1 MFVVVLVALGV
12 VERSALGFCS
22 RFLLGLCVLRPCLC
36 GTGLKFCEGGV
47 V

>member
-1 MFVVVLVALGV
+1 VFVVVLVVLGV
-12 VERSALGFCS
+12 VERIAPGFCS
-22 RFLLGLCVLRPCLC
+22 WFLHGLCVLRPCLC